1 MSYLLH
7 PFTYE
12 FMQRALAESA
22 LMGVVCGLLG
32 VLIVLRGL
40 TFTGESLS
48 HTLLP
53 GAALALVVGLS
64 VVGGALVAGV
74 LAAVL
79 IALLLRRPEIGED
92 VAVSVVFTG
101 AFAAGVIVLST
112 HGTPKDIDSLLFGSI
127 LAVEPNDLWLGLA
140 AAVAVVAV
148 VALSRR
154 GLVLVAFDRTFAT
167 ALGLRPALYDVLL
180 LVALAGALTVA
191 LRGVGTL
198 LVLSLLVAP
207 AVTARVL
214 ARRVWTMLWL
224 GPLVAVASAFV
235 GLEISYHAGAAA
247 GPAICL
253 TALVGLAVA
262 LAAASLRARISRKP
276 LLQNRHGHVSHV

>member
-1 MSYLLH
+1 VSYLFH

-40 TFTGESLS
+40 TFTGESMS

-53 GAALALVVGLS
+53 GAAIAVAVGLS

-79 IALLLRRPEIGED
+79 IAVLLRRPEVGED
-92 VAVSVVFTG
+92 AAISVVFTG

-112 HGTPKDIDSLLFGSI
+112 HGTPKDLDSLLFGSI
-127 LAVEPNDLWLGLA
+127 LAVEPHDLWLGLGAA
-140 AAVAVVAV
+140 AAVGVVVGA
-148 VALSRR
+148 SRR
-154 GLVLVAFDRTFAT
+154 GLVLAAFDRSFAS
-167 ALGLRPALYDVLL
+167 AVGLRPGLLDLVLL
-180 LVALAGALTVA
+180 VSLAGALTVA

-224 GPLVAVASAFV
+224 GPLLGVASSFV

-253 TALVGLAVA
+253 TALGALTAALAVGSLYRR
-262 LAAASLRARISRKP
+262 LA
-276 LLQNRHGHVSHV
+276 QNRHSRVSHA